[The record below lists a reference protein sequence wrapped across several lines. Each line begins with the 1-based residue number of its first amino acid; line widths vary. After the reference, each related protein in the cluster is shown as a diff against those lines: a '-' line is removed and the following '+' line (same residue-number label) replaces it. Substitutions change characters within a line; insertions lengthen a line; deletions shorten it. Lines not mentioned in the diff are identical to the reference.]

1 MRARLMLLVTEAL
14 VLVPACGH
22 TNRPEGVVERW
33 LISLNQGKAGR
44 PEVYASAQLS
54 QTILP
59 DWASR
64 DPGDL
69 DLIEVGKGNAVI
81 VPGAFIQTA
90 TGCKVHWMVA
100 REYFAVP
107 FRVERLHGSTSSLI
121 AILLKRAGEWHV
133 VTLRPSST
141 FPDLRVPS
149 EGGQRVGGASG
160 ALWLAALG
168 VAFLLVLVSMVL
180 MGTVSRRAVTRSA

>member
-1 MRARLMLLVTEAL
+1 M
-14 VLVPACGH
+14 
-22 TNRPEGVVERW
+22 
-33 LISLNQGKAGR
+33 
-44 PEVYASAQLS
+44 
-54 QTILP
+54 
-59 DWASR
+59 
-64 DPGDL
+64 
-69 DLIEVGKGNAVI
+69 GKGNAVI
-81 VPGAFIQTA
+81 VPGAF
-90 TGCKVHWMVA
+90 GVPPS
-100 REYFAVP
+100 EYFAVP